1 MSEQEPALP
10 LFAGLPRGT
19 IPGDEPLI
27 LASGSPRRGQLLDA
41 AGYVYQRMTPAEEAE
56 CGVCT
61 KETPPETVARLAY
74 RKAADVVLRLRAAGR
89 PGLVVAA
96 DTLAACNGAL
106 LGKPVDREHAET
118 MLRLLRGR
126 RHHVLTGVCLW
137 SATSGR
143 CLVDVSLTVLQM
155 DAVDDQA
162 LNAYL
167 DTRLWE
173 GKAGAFGY
181 QDGIDW
187 LEVLEGSESNVV
199 GLPME
204 RLAELLGRF
213 DRDSERVEP
222 SLSDD

>member
-1 MSEQEPALP
+1 MSEQDRALP

-19 IPGDEPLI
+19 VPGDEPLI

-41 AGYVYQRMTPAEEAE
+41 AGYSYERMTPGEHAE

-61 KETPPETVARLAY
+61 QETPPETVARLAY

-89 PGLVVAA
+89 PGFVVAA
-96 DTLAACNGAL
+96 DTLAACNGSL
-106 LGKPVDREHAET
+106 LGKPVDREHAES

-137 SATSGR
+137 SATSSR
-143 CLVDVSLTVLQM
+143 CLVDVSSTVLRM
-155 DAVDDQA
+155 DAVDDAA
-162 LNAYL
+162 LDAYL

-204 RLAELLGRF
+204 RLAELF
-213 DRDSERVEP
+213 EAFARDSQLVGP
-222 SLSDD
+222 SLSRD